1 MDREQVKREASEYQ
15 NMLRLQKE
23 AQDRIDR
30 DYADRK
36 RSADAD
42 YRKRREKLANQMGS
56 AVGNPELQTQLSN
69 EMSDLDKSYK
79 YQLQSLEDA
88 HKQTLKK
95 TQNVNSYSMKGA
107 LASGLNSLMDSWNN
121 AAAKI
126 DSKVASLKQKS
137 QPAQESEQK
146 TEQPQQDIDFNG
158 QNNENRYDI
167 DRQNRAAEN
176 QKYNG
181 QNNEERYKEGQV
193 SEDKGNQGMSFSNN
207 PQQFTAAANT
217 GVGGEQ
223 RPTFQAGL
231 YNPSLNLNEGQKE
244 EQKESDERK
253 RKFDT
258 LKNQKAAGDEG
269 GMSTRDIVW
278 SDGPDGKKAGVSPV
292 LQAVDAMDRDTEEPE
307 GAAGDSGSWKAPYYY
322 TMGRY
327 LARKMNGGVD
337 PMGRSAHLQRQ
348 AELHDIEA
356 ADHQRAMQ
364 RNTQIANQ
372 NYRTEAEKN
381 AASAAAA
388 ENAQLVRNLGNAG
401 AGAAA
406 LERGVTSAD
415 YNTMMQ
421 RQDAQRRE
429 GVENMEKM
437 YDDRQISEQE
447 RSGADVY
454 DYTARD
460 MADYNARSNF
470 LSLGGPQSDR
480 ANRIPKPKAKV
491 EEPVKDEDVVEP
503 QPETEEEEQ
512 QSPFSDKVSLQDV
525 LNYTMSKM
533 YDKVK
538 AKHPD
543 VPSNNDTRGL
553 DWKEISRRKDHTM
566 ATDKELDVPE
576 YHQAVED
583 VGNRLMNGEQ
593 VTIKGKTYGGKDAVD
608 AVYDLYT
615 AAGGAK
621 GDVEWRDEEKRKER
635 VGV

>member
-42 YRKRREKLANQMGS
+42 YRKRREELANQMGS

-69 EMSDLDKSYK
+69 EMSDLDESYK

-95 TQNVNSYSMKGA
+95 TQNINSYSMKGA

-193 SEDKGNQGMSFSNN
+193 SEDKGTQGMSFPNN

-364 RNTQIANQ
+364 ANTQIANR
-372 NYRTEAEKN
+372 NYKSEAEL
-381 AASAAAA
+381 AGASKAAAKNVQKVA
-388 ENAQLVRNLGNAG
+388 NLGNAS

-406 LERGVTSAD
+406 LERGVEDAD
-415 YNTMMQ
+415 YNTYMNRSDEQ
-421 RQDAQRRE
+421 RQR

-437 YDDRQISEQE
+437 YDDRQIAEQE

-480 ANRIPKPKAKV
+480 TNRIPKPKAKV
-491 EEPVKDEDVVEP
+491 EETVKDEDVVEP

-566 ATDKELDVPE
+566 ANDKELDVPE